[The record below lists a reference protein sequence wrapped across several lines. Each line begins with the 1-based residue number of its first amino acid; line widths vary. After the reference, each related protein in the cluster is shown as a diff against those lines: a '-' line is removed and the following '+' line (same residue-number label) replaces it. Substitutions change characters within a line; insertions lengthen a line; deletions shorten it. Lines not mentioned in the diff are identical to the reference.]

1 VQDAIAGFQSA
12 PLWAQIAMGFFA
24 CTFLVM
30 LVEPWVSHRRYRRQF
45 DDIVRG
51 LGQQPPRG
59 GSWPFTARTTLGERQ
74 FEITYDL
81 RRSGRGSSYR
91 GPRGRLLITTTRL
104 ANPKWSMHQIDISR
118 VEGLLSR
125 LASRRRATGDPSFD
139 GRFMVVEDGLP
150 VRDGWLDAEM
160 RTAIA
165 RFFDEAR
172 LPGVIWIREGEL
184 QFLMQDPWTGIDA
197 PAIRALLEHQAALAT
212 ALARTAFTGRP

>member
-1 VQDAIAGFQSA
+1 MQDAIAGFQSA
-12 PLWAQIAMGFFA
+12 PLWAQIGMGFFA
-24 CTFLVM
+24 FTFLVM
-30 LVEPWVSHRRYRRQF
+30 IIEPWVSNRRYRRKF
-45 DDIVRG
+45 DAIVRG

-59 GSWPFTARTTLGERQ
+59 GSWPFTAKATIGERQ
-74 FEITYDL
+74 FEIVYDL
-81 RRSGRGSSYR
+81 RRGGSGSSYR
-91 GPRGRLLITTTRL
+91 GPRGRLLITATRL

-118 VEGLLSR
+118 VGGLLAR
-125 LASRRRATGDPSFD
+125 LASRRRATGDASFD

-197 PAIRALLEHQAALAT
+197 PAIRALVEHQAALAT
-212 ALARTAFTGRP
+212 AFARTAFSGRP